1 MKESVFNSEIW
12 LPKRLEEIFPFFG
25 DAHNLESI
33 TPPWLRFEVLTKGS
47 IEMRPGTL
55 IDYRIRLHG
64 VHLRWR
70 TNIKAWEPPNRF
82 IDDQVRGPFLR
93 WHHEQFSNRRI
104 TEPSAGTVSIM
115 PFSAALW

>member
-12 LPKRLEEIFPFFG
+12 LPKPLEKIFPFFG

-47 IEMRPGTL
+47 IEMRPGTQ

-64 VHLRWR
+64 IQLRWR
-70 TNIKAWEPPNRF
+70 TYIEAWGTAQS
-82 IDDQVRGPFLR
+82 IY
-93 WHHEQFSNRRI
+93 RR
-104 TEPSAGTVSIM
+104 PGQRAFFAVAS
-115 PFSAALW
+115 